1 MSLKNNVTLAY
12 ALAFLNHSWFWL
24 GVWVFYY
31 LRFTTYAGIGLIETV
46 LIVTM
51 TLAEIP
57 TGAVADLLGKKW
69 SLIIAFFVQGL
80 GNILMGVAP
89 SFLWLMGSVFVAS
102 LGGTLYSGTIEALV
116 YDSLLS
122 DKDEARYDRV
132 ISNMR
137 TLQLISPAVFGL
149 VGGWLYSLSPGL
161 PFVASGIAYLLACV
175 LSFWLTEPQL
185 DTEKFSLK
193 VFFEQNKRGIQE
205 LTKTSGIK
213 SQVLLLLSIAT
224 IAVIVEEMLDSFLGV
239 EFGFSETQLAFLWS
253 FIFIISAL
261 ASQATPYF
269 SRRFSPGVSLLLIGS
284 LIGISLAISP
294 WLGLAVGGFTLVVRS
309 SLLAIFGNITSLT
322 INTFTQSKYRAT
334 TLSTFNML
342 KNIPYLLAAA
352 IIGYL
357 SDLISARTTALVLGV
372 LLLGLLTVR
381 FLVKNTA
388 EDSGVTDNQ
397 SV

>member
-1 MSLKNNVTLAY
+1 MAY
-12 ALAFLNHSWFWL
+12 ALVFLNHAWFWL
-24 GVWVFYY
+24 GIWVFYY
-31 LRFTTYAGIGLIETV
+31 LRFATYSGIGLIETV

-69 SLIIAFFVQGL
+69 SLTTAFFIQGL
-80 GNILMGVAP
+80 GNILMGTAS

-122 DKDEARYDRV
+122 QREEAKYDRV

-137 TLQLISPAVFGL
+137 TLQLVAPAVFGL
-149 VGGWLYSLSPGL
+149 IGGWLYSFSPGL
-161 PFVASGIAYLLACV
+161 PFIASGIAYLLACV
-175 LSFWLTEPQL
+175 LSFWLVEPPV
-185 DTEKFSLK
+185 DSEKFSLK
-193 VFFEQNKRGIQE
+193 AFLEQNKRGIQE
-205 LTKTSGIK
+205 LTKTAAIQ
-213 SQVLLLLSIAT
+213 SQVILLLSIAT

-253 FIFIISAL
+253 FIFITSAL
-261 ASQATPYF
+261 ASQLTPYI
-269 SRRFSPGVSLLLIGS
+269 SRRFSPKMSLILIGS
-284 LIGISLAISP
+284 LIGVSLAISP
-294 WLGLAVGGFTLVVRS
+294 WLGLAVGGVTLVVRS

-342 KNIPYLLAAA
+342 KNIPYVFAAA
-352 IIGYL
+352 SIGFI
-357 SDLISARTTALVLGV
+357 SDVISAKSTALIVGT
-372 LLLGLLTVR
+372 LLLGLLTTR
-381 FLVKNTA
+381 YLVKN
-388 EDSGVTDNQ
+388 
-397 SV
+397 SVRPVVQE